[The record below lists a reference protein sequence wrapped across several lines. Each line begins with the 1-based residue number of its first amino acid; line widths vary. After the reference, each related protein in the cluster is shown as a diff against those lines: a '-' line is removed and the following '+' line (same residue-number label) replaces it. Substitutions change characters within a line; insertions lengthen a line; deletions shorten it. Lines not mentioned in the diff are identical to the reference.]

1 MSLTASESRALLVSG
16 VLIVVATVARATLLR
31 QEGEPWRSNLRRA
44 SADSLIAEARAR
56 LDADARR
63 RTPLPAGTRLDPNHA
78 TEAELDRLP
87 GVGPALAREIVHHRE
102 VHGAF
107 VWLEDLERVP
117 GVGPALLDRIT
128 DRVTLPSRPGHPGK
142 SGAGIAGLVAGGG
155 GGDGLSFGAPST
167 LVELNRATAEEL
179 TRIPGIGPKRAA
191 QILAVREARGGFRS
205 VDDLLEVPGIGPKT
219 LARIRPFVRVSP

>member
-63 RTPLPAGTRLDPNHA
+63 RTPLPAGTRLDLNRA

-117 GVGPALLDRIT
+117 GVGAALLDRIR
-128 DRVTLPSRPGHPGK
+128 DRVALPSRPGHPGK
-142 SGAGIAGLVAGGG
+142 SGAGLAGLVAARGGG
-155 GGDGLSFGAPST
+155 GVSFGAPST
-167 LVELNRATAEEL
+167 LLELNRATAEEL
-179 TRIPGIGPKRAA
+179 VRIPGIGPKRAA

-219 LARIRPFVRVSP
+219 LARVRPFVRVSP

>member
-1 MSLTASESRALLVSG
+1 MSLTASESRALLISG

-63 RTPLPAGTRLDPNHA
+63 RTPLPAGTRLDLNRA

-117 GVGPALLDRIT
+117 GVGAALLDRIR
-128 DRVTLPSRPGHPGK
+128 DRVALPSRPGHPGK
-142 SGAGIAGLVAGGG
+142 SGAGLAGLVAARGGG
-155 GGDGLSFGAPST
+155 GVSFGAPST
-167 LVELNRATAEEL
+167 LLELNRATAEEL
-179 TRIPGIGPKRAA
+179 VRIPGIGPKRAA

-219 LARIRPFVRVSP
+219 LARVRPFVRVSP